1 MTGPILVAVSA
12 RTAENVFA
20 HAAAASRERGA
31 SIMLLNVIDTA
42 SCFIGAAD
50 FDCGLVM
57 EVMQAQSR
65 QIVSAA
71 ERWFVSRRC
80 AVDTHVLQLPAYGHT
95 VGHAIAAFADA
106 IEADVVLL
114 GARQH
119 DGWLWFRDDIAADV
133 VRNTRAAV
141 QRVPGPISAD
151 EMRGGARPC
160 PAARAT
166 GRA

>member
-12 RTAENVFA
+12 RTAEHVFA
-20 HAAAASRERGA
+20 HAVAASRERGA

-71 ERWFVSRRC
+71 EQWFVSRRC
-80 AVDTHVLQLPAYGHT
+80 AVDTHVLRLPAYGHT
-95 VGHAIAAFADA
+95 VGQAIAAFADA
-106 IEADVVLL
+106 IEADLVLL
-114 GARQH
+114 GTRRH
-119 DGWLWFRDDIAADV
+119 DRWLWFRDDIAADV

-141 QRVPGPISAD
+141 GRVSGPIPAD
-151 EMRGGARPC
+151 PMRRGAPPC
-160 PAARAT
+160 TTARAT